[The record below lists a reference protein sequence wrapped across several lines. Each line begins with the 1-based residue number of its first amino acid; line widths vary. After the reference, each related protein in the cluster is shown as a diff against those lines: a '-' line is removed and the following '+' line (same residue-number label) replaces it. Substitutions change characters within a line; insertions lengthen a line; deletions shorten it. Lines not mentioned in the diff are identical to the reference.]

1 MTNKLIKELFMSSC
15 EMICNKV
22 GGDAEF
28 DFCVRNIHIAL
39 EYFKSE
45 RAERKKR
52 YAENVQ
58 ALKEHE
64 EPR

>member
-1 MTNKLIKELFMSSC
+1 
-15 EMICNKV
+15 MICNKV